1 MKMRGDIQVM
11 MAGALVALVLIIATG
26 LFCEWHGH
34 KLGTEE
40 KQAEWD
46 RQKLADI
53 AAGQK
58 RDRDVSD
65 ALDLLA
71 KGKADADRAAEDNEA
86 KWKEARREA
95 QRNGVSLGTCVTD
108 RQRAGANG
116 VPGGGDAAA
125 PPDGGDRAGATR
137 VLLSW
142 AFVGLHDSAF
152 TGLDG
157 KPLSPSAAG
166 IAADKTRAGTPSPYG
181 LDELL
186 EVATDNAR
194 SLSACRRDVDDIRS
208 KVEAASAA
216 WDQGER

>member
-1 MKMRGDIQVM
+1 MRVRGDIEVL
-11 MAGALVALVLIIATG
+11 MAGAIAALVLVIATG

-34 KLGTEE
+34 KLGLEE

-58 RDRDVSD
+58 RDRDVSA
-65 ALDLLA
+65 ALDTLA
-71 KGKADADRAAEDNEA
+71 KSKADADRRAEENET

-95 QRNGVSLGTCVTD
+95 QRNVVSLGTCVAD
-108 RQRAGANG
+108 RHFDVPAGG
-116 VPGGGDAAA
+116 AAA
-125 PPDGGDRAGATR
+125 PSNSGAPAGAAH

-142 AFVGLHDSAF
+142 TFVGLHDSAF

-157 KPLSPSAAG
+157 KPLSEAAAG
-166 IAADKTRAGTPSPYG
+166 IAADAARAGTPSPYG

-186 EVATDNAR
+186 EVDSDNAR
-194 SLSACRRDVDDIRS
+194 SLSACRRDVDGIRS
-208 KVEAASAA
+208 KVEAAAAA
-216 WDQGER
+216 WDNQGGR